1 LGNNVLVVIIKN
13 QGTYHFSREYLMRVI
28 TGDDA
33 KTIIRL
39 LKDKRPMRI
48 GDFKKALS
56 LREFEIKK
64 LLIELVA
71 EGVVIREDLSGE
83 EKFWLNESVAVGY
96 LERNPLQK
104 KRMKRGKEK
113 Y

>member
-1 LGNNVLVVIIKN
+1 
-13 QGTYHFSREYLMRVI
+13 MRVI

-64 LLIELVA
+64 LLKELVA
-71 EGVVIREDLSGE
+71 DGVLIGLI
-83 EKFWLNESVAVGY
+83 F
-96 LERNPLQK
+96 ERPPHSFDQ
-104 KRMKRGKEK
+104 GFS
-113 Y
+113 